1 MKRIIFFFATVLILF
16 QIHIASAQVGIGTTT
31 PSGALDVTSNSDGLL
46 IPRVTLTANNV
57 AAPVTT
63 PTVSELVYNTAT
75 VGGANGVN
83 PGYYYWDGSSWI
95 AILTEKNGG
104 WSLTG
109 NTGTTAGTNFIGTT
123 DAQDL
128 RVKTGNTDRLNIS
141 GTNGN
146 VGINTNNST
155 AKLEIDASTGT
166 TPPLEIVPR
175 TTAPTGTAGGQIAVI
190 DNSLYIYDVTR
201 TKWLSS
207 ETITFAWGHDGNLK
221 GAYLD
226 CASVQN
232 QANTGFKMPYA
243 GTIIAITA
251 LQSGG
256 DASKGFVVR
265 KNSAST
271 DLFSFNLTAL
281 SYNNNT
287 LNIDFDANDFL
298 KVFTVAAGGEST
310 NPVVT
315 LFIKWRK

>member
-1 MKRIIFFFATVLILF
+1 MKKIYTLVTLIIVLLS
-16 QIHIASAQVGIGTTT
+16 QVSVWSQVGVGTTS
-31 PSGALDVTSNSDGLL
+31 PEGAFDVTSTNDGVL
-46 IPRVTLTANNV
+46 IPRVALTATNN
-57 AAPVTT
+57 AAPLTA
-63 PTVSELVYNTAT
+63 PAVSELIYNTAT
-75 VGGANGVN
+75 VGGANGVS
-83 PGYYYWDGSSWI
+83 PGYYYWDGSSWVTL
-95 AILTEKNGG
+95 LTVKNGG
-104 WSLTG
+104 WFLTG

-128 RVKTGNTDRLNIS
+128 RVKTGNTDRLSIS

-146 VGINTNNST
+146 VGINTTSAT
-155 AKLEIDASTGT
+155 SKLEIDASTGT

-175 TTAPTGTAGGQIAVI
+175 TTVPTGTAGGQIAVI
-190 DNSLYIYDVTR
+190 DNSLYIYDVSR

-207 ETITFAWGHDGNLK
+207 ETVTFEWGHDGNLK

-226 CASVQN
+226 CAGVLN
-232 QANTGFKMPYA
+232 EPNTGVKMPYN

-271 DLFSFNLTAL
+271 DLISFNLT
-281 SYNNNT
+281 SFTYNAST
-287 LNIDFDANDFL
+287 NIDFNADDFL
-298 KVFTVAAGGEST
+298 KVFTVAAGGECT

-315 LFIKWRK
+315 LYIKWRK